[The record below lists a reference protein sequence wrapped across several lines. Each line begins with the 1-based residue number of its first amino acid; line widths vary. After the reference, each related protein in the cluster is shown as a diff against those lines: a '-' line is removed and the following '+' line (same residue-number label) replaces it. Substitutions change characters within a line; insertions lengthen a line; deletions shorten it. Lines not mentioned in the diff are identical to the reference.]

1 MVKWDSGWGRSYG
14 RLHWLPKNAVQPL
27 LGSFGRI
34 LVDVPRLDGQTT
46 RRERFSWAAGGGI
59 GSLIEHQGPFSK
71 LGAPFWFKVVAFYSN
86 HCVEDCENASNSWD
100 TCMEG
105 NGLCT
110 LQNGRRRLRY
120 DPFFQQIQSEPVFHS
135 EMVRQTAAE
144 VLGKVEAHTRVAA
157 ANRLIVPGLRQGCA
171 RGDLRGKER
180 LARPDAREGRR
191 NQSADHRAGRR
202 SLDGEGMPD
211 PR

>member
-1 MVKWDSGWGRSYG
+1 MPEWDSGWGRTDG
-14 RLHWLPKNAVQPL
+14 HLHWLPINAVHPL

-34 LVDVPRLDGQTT
+34 MVDVPRSDGPTT

-59 GSLIEHQGPFSK
+59 GSLIEHQGRFSI

-86 HCVEDCENASNSWD
+86 HCLEDCENAANSWNAY
-100 TCMEG
+100 MEG

-110 LQNGRRRLRY
+110 LQNRGRGLRY
-120 DPFFQQIQSEPVFHS
+120 DPFFQQIQSESVFHS

-144 VLGKVEAHTRVAA
+144 VVGEVEAHTRLAA
-157 ANRLIVPGLRQGCA
+157 ANRLLVPGLRQGCA

-180 LARPDAREGRR
+180 LARPDARESRR
-191 NQSADHRAGRR
+191 NQGTDYRAGRR
-202 SLDGEGMPD
+202 SLDGERMPN